1 MDRGDVLL
9 QFPDHVL
16 SKELMQVSK
25 LLAQGQ
31 SFVARQTMPLGKL
44 SEGAVGQIWP
54 AAFVNQFGALP
65 ASRPRSHGRA
75 ESEDGS
81 TA

>member
-1 MDRGDVLL
+1 VGRFL
-9 QFPDHVL
+9 QFPDQVF

-44 SEGAVGQIWP
+44 SEGAIGQI
-54 AAFVNQFGALP
+54 
-65 ASRPRSHGRA
+65 
-75 ESEDGS
+75 
-81 TA
+81 